1 MKKHNL
7 AFIDVETTGLD
18 PERHEIIEIGCI
30 VVKQIPQS
38 GGKGCAIEVVDEFE
52 TKVKPEHIE
61 TAEPEALRIN
71 GYNSGDWL
79 FAADLKQAM
88 KTLSELT
95 DGANMIGQNVFFDWQ
110 FIDRAFKTTGVPNK
124 MHYHRID
131 LMSMAFAKCYHE
143 ERLQRFNLGALC
155 DYFGVKNDA
164 AHTALAD
171 IRATVEV
178 YKKLLAI

>member
-30 VVKQIPQS
+30 VAKQVPSSNGRGATLEIL
-38 GGKGCAIEVVDEFE
+38 EEFE
-52 TKVKPEHIE
+52 SKVKPEHLE
-61 TAEPEALRIN
+61 TAEPEALRVN

-79 FAADLKQAM
+79 FAPDLTQVM
-88 KTLSELT
+88 KTVAEIT
-95 DGANMIGQNVFFDWQ
+95 PGANIIGQNVFFDWQ
-110 FIDRAFKTTGVPNK
+110 FVDRAFKKTGVQNR
-124 MHYHRID
+124 MHYHRLD
-131 LMSMAFAKCYHE
+131 LMSMVFAKCYHD
-143 ERLQRFNLGALC
+143 ERLQRFNLGSLC
-155 DYFGVKNDA
+155 EYFGVKNDA

-178 YKKLLAI
+178 YKKLLEI